1 MVVVLYLMKG
11 LKYCP
16 LPVYTGNTNIAR
28 YGQKTILI
36 LPKWPRWNIIADI
49 ADSETK
55 KPMMN
60 ANTKISSFNL
70 VDNNQMPHH

>member
-55 KPMMN
+55 
-60 ANTKISSFNL
+60 SL
-70 VDNNQMPHH
+70 WWMPILRSQALI